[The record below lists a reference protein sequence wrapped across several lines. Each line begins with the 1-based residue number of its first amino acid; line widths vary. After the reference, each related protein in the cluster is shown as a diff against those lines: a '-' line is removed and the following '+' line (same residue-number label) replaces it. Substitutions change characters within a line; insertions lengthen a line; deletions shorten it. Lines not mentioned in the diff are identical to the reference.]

1 MACLFWKR
9 GRGSSA
15 CRAQFLGK
23 HMARVKEKLY
33 EWIFAVLAFS
43 SLVFLIG
50 IVWVLC
56 KESLPIFSRVP
67 LGSFLFGKFW
77 YPTYCPPEFGILPLI
92 LSSVWVTLGAMVV
105 CVPLG
110 VGSALYLNEVAS
122 FRQRQIL
129 KPMIEILASIPSVVY
144 GFFGVVLV
152 TPFLQK
158 VFSLPTGMTAL
169 NASFILGLMAT
180 PTVCSLAEDALSYVP
195 RSFREA
201 SFAVGA
207 DRWQT
212 LIKVVIPAAG
222 SGISTAIILGMS
234 RAIGETMTV
243 LMVAGGAAVIPKT
256 LLEPVRPMTAA
267 IAAEMGEAPMG
278 GDHYHALFAI
288 AFILFIITFI
298 FNIVAE
304 IISRRFRIKLGISR

>member
-1 MACLFWKR
+1 
-9 GRGSSA
+9 
-15 CRAQFLGK
+15 
-23 HMARVKEKLY
+23 MARVKENIYK
-33 EWIFAVLAFS
+33 WIFTVLAFS

-56 KESLPIFSRVP
+56 KESFPLFSKVR
-67 LGSFLFGKFW
+67 LGDFVLGRFW
-77 YPTYCPPEFGILPLI
+77 YPTYSPPEFGILPLI
-92 LSSVWVTLGAMVV
+92 LASVWVTFGALII

-110 VGSALYLNEVAS
+110 VGSALYLNEVAT
-122 FRQRQIL
+122 FRQRQII

-144 GFFGVVLV
+144 GFFGVVFV

-158 VFSLPTGMTAL
+158 VFGLPTGMTAL
-169 NASFILGLMAT
+169 NASIILGLMAT
-180 PTVCSLAEDALSYVP
+180 PTVCSIAEDALGYVP

-222 SGISTAIILGMS
+222 SGISTAVILGMS

-256 LLEPVRPMTAA
+256 FLEPVRPMTAA

-278 GDHYHALFAI
+278 GEHYHALFAI
-288 AFILFIITFI
+288 AFMLFIITFI

-304 IISRRFRIKLGISR
+304 VISRKYRIKLGISR